1 MGLLGD
7 IVGGLAEAALEG
19 IENKIQENITNINFE
34 DCSGVGILFEH
45 EEYEP
50 FSEPEIRNAMVE
62 TIAVTIGNLLGI
74 RLNQETKNKKWA
86 AFIDD
91 SYEDEG
97 MMDAFVLANDSVTVK
112 YGLYNDA
119 ECALF
124 ISGEDC
130 KTYALQIKQVLEDLS
145 LDNVRFYFGEIPF
158 NEEEWLVSTEK
169 KLKSIQDSK
178 KTPPKMTGDKAKSSI
193 LLKKLNEIMLR
204 DLGDIFD
211 YDSIEC
217 KVEDSYYVINDGNA
231 SIEISSDFDINQF
244 LYINYEKNNKT
255 IHFSFQSQKYGATMK
270 ISLSDNVNKTENPFS
285 ITFFSPDCTLEDV
298 IAFLENKKIET
309 PDGFIDNLLTFNVKI
324 LTLLKYK
331 LNISD
336 DENDTYE
343 ESEED
348 DDFDIGEEF
357 QAALKILE
365 LTEEATLEDIKTSY
379 RRLTKEFHPDK
390 MQGLTPKMQKIA
402 EAEFQKVQDAYEL
415 LLKYLED

>member
-1 MGLLGD
+1 
-7 IVGGLAEAALEG
+7 
-19 IENKIQENITNINFE
+19 
-34 DCSGVGILFEH
+34 
-45 EEYEP
+45 
-50 FSEPEIRNAMVE
+50 
-62 TIAVTIGNLLGI
+62 
-74 RLNQETKNKKWA
+74 
-86 AFIDD
+86 
-91 SYEDEG
+91 
-97 MMDAFVLANDSVTVK
+97 
-112 YGLYNDA
+112 
-119 ECALF
+119 
-124 ISGEDC
+124 
-130 KTYALQIKQVLEDLS
+130 
-145 LDNVRFYFGEIPF
+145 
-158 NEEEWLVSTEK
+158 
-169 KLKSIQDSK
+169 
-178 KTPPKMTGDKAKSSI
+178 
-193 LLKKLNEIMLR
+193 
-204 DLGDIFD
+204 
-211 YDSIEC
+211 
-217 KVEDSYYVINDGNA
+217 
-231 SIEISSDFDINQF
+231 
-244 LYINYEKNNKT
+244 
-255 IHFSFQSQKYGATMK
+255 MK

-348 DDFDIGEEF
+348 DDFEEDEDFDIGEEF

-402 EAEFQKVQDAYEL
+402 EAEFQKVQEAYEL